1 MKKTVDKF
9 TAQVLELE
17 EKVKDELNEL
27 HDKEL
32 SLE

>member
-9 TAQVLELE
+9 TVQVLELE